1 MFGVCLD
8 PLTSARPDVLAQL
21 CAEYAAAAAVSD
33 GGGDFAGG
41 IDQVGSNDIGTDDS
55 VMERTTCRVVRRVN
69 GTPVPA
75 ALLTPLRCALP
86 ISFLKCCT
94 ALALLQ
100 HGWLI
105 VI

>member
-1 MFGVCLD
+1 
-8 PLTSARPDVLAQL
+8 
-21 CAEYAAAAAVSD
+21 
-33 GGGDFAGG
+33 
-41 IDQVGSNDIGTDDS
+41 
-55 VMERTTCRVVRRVN
+55 
-69 GTPVPA
+69 VPA